1 MVRRKKNGIHISV
14 MVGATSHHFPILLD
28 PYNWSIKEIKC
39 VFALLNCTTKSH
51 YLNGVLVFKSW
62 FKGGEESLIS
72 HHLKSK
78 YQNGNDWTDYKTL
91 SKIDKKKFQIDLT
104 ELYIYEYTHIHM
116 IDWFIAKLLIRGIR
130 DVKMASSAQFTA
142 TSNSIFINCKM
153 KMQAFHLFS
162 LISSSSILA

>member
-1 MVRRKKNGIHISV
+1 
-14 MVGATSHHFPILLD
+14 
-28 PYNWSIKEIKC
+28 
-39 VFALLNCTTKSH
+39 
-51 YLNGVLVFKSW
+51 
-62 FKGGEESLIS
+62 
-72 HHLKSK
+72 
-78 YQNGNDWTDYKTL
+78 
-91 SKIDKKKFQIDLT
+91 
-104 ELYIYEYTHIHM
+104 M